1 MLTVA
6 NFFSNESTMS
16 FAETKYYKHRKLEIP
31 FSSVISEDGYHMI
44 YEQESDSDTA
54 CLTLF

>member
-1 MLTVA
+1 
-6 NFFSNESTMS
+6 MS

-44 YEQESDSDTA
+44 YE
-54 CLTLF
+54 LGV